1 MSKFSAKNF
10 SRAVIA
16 GILIFLGI
24 ATYGGAMYLHD
35 KTIVTWWIPAAIS
48 FLLAGISGLT
58 MWRLWRRLTDSKSF
72 VFNYICH
79 LALSCGIFLFA
90 IYFFNYTYAKESTT
104 HTENVLVDK
113 KFTKIRHHRQRVS
126 RRSYRQGNPYK
137 VYYFDLKFENG
148 KEKTVSV
155 SSSRYNRIQ
164 RLLNPIDYQNRT
176 LRIAGGIW
184 CVVFGF
190 RFWVFRD
197 NDRCFSV
204 FRDWDIRVPFLGFR
218 FGKRVYV

>member
-10 SRAVIA
+10 SRAMIA

-104 HTENVLVDK
+104 QIGRAHV
-113 KFTKIRHHRQRVS
+113 
-126 RRSYRQGNPYK
+126 
-137 VYYFDLKFENG
+137 
-148 KEKTVSV
+148 
-155 SSSRYNRIQ
+155 
-164 RLLNPIDYQNRT
+164 
-176 LRIAGGIW
+176 
-184 CVVFGF
+184 
-190 RFWVFRD
+190 
-197 NDRCFSV
+197 
-204 FRDWDIRVPFLGFR
+204 
-218 FGKRVYV
+218 

>member
-72 VFNYICH
+72 VFYYICH

-155 SSSRYNRIQ
+155 SSSRYNRTRSGSSIP
-164 RLLNPIDYQNRT
+164 LTIKTGLFGLP
-176 LRIAGGIW
+176 
-184 CVVFGF
+184 VVYG
-190 RFWVFRD
+190 V
-197 NDRCFSV
+197 
-204 FRDWDIRVPFLGFR
+204 
-218 FGKRVYV
+218 